1 MVTCRPHFPTSD
13 ITLHILCV
21 EQFYTF
27 SFCVKQLCTLSLHF
41 SRRLLAA
48 HARSSSLLCT
58 TLHQPA
64 KESVELVRI
73 LFFSDIYVAFG
84 KLQLSYSFCQPYP
97 IFNSLTMPIS
107 CRFWAWFMLIYVI
120 FSRTVNTYCEH
131 CSLRVNSVALNLA
144 VCIGQSLVW

>member
-48 HARSSSLLCT
+48 HALFFLA
-58 TLHQPA
+58 LHYFAPTSERKCRTRA
-64 KESVELVRI
+64 NS
-73 LFFSDIYVAFG
+73 FFSDIYVAFG